1 MIDGTY
7 EIIEMSE
14 WNKEDIDL
22 VETGFIRIRGK
33 SGTLHF
39 ICVDGEMAI
48 RMEKSGCY
56 QFTWEGNDECD
67 PASGF
72 GEFFCTGDTL
82 TGRIFIHNSDDSSFV
97 AKKIAE

>member
-48 RMEKSGCY
+48 RKEKSGSY
-56 QFTWEGNDECD
+56 TFTWEGNDECD
-67 PASGF
+67 PASGY
-72 GEFFCTGDTL
+72 GEFICSGDML
-82 TGRIFIHNSDDSSFV
+82 TGRIYIHNADDSSFV
-97 AKKIAE
+97 AKKTAE